1 MRMSYLNFLC
11 QLTSNAINFTS
22 AEKLLSRLD
31 DRSMVHWM
39 GLDEI
44 SSVHKVLKIMHLDQW
59 AFKNVNDLGANTTAF
74 GIKTKL

>member
-1 MRMSYLNFLC
+1 MHC
-11 QLTSNAINFTS
+11 
-22 AEKLLSRLD
+22 
-31 DRSMVHWM
+31 M
-39 GLDEI
+39 GLGEI